1 MHFQHMATCDRAF
14 MPMYL
19 SLAGVTTPC
28 WVMPRAPDPG
38 SVPSSHQAGVYL
50 LPRQRH
56 LLLCGGSAGNAC
68 FPGLITRSNALSKS
82 VGLWG
87 TLANEPHIAISSS
100 AGATLNAVF
109 FLHGICFL
117 HAHLKRQ
124 GVGLV
129 GGAPGPFRFQA
140 SCGDMR
146 QSKAW
151 GCL

>member
-1 MHFQHMATCDRAF
+1 M
-14 MPMYL
+14 
-19 SLAGVTTPC
+19 AGVTTPC

-87 TLANEPHIAISSS
+87 TLANEPHIATSSS
-100 AGATLNAVF
+100 AGATLNARPK
-109 FLHGICFL
+109 GRGCFSFCMAFAFCML
-117 HAHLKRQ
+117 TSKGR
-124 GVGLV
+124 GLV
-129 GGAPGPFRFQA
+129 WLGAPLGLCVFKRPA
-140 SCGDMR
+140 EICGR
-146 QSKAW
+146 AKHGAAFEAHN
-151 GCL
+151 